1 MEAAWRQLPISKGVP
16 SGVPPRAP
24 WHPGRFLSRNYLA
37 PLGLSQTEAARLLG
51 VSRRR
56 LHELVQGQR
65 DMTPDTA
72 IRCALVF
79 RSDTNFWLA
88 LQAAWDSFHAWKQ
101 LRSQL
106 GDQPSIRAPF

>member
-1 MEAAWRQLPISKGVP
+1 M
-16 SGVPPRAP
+16 
-24 WHPGRFLSRNYLA
+24 
-37 PLGLSQTEAARLLG
+37 GLSQSEAARRLG

-79 RSDTNFWLA
+79 RSDANFWLA
-88 LQAAWDSFHAWKQ
+88 LQAAWDGFHAWKQ

-106 GDQPSIRAPF
+106 GHAPGVR

>member
-1 MEAAWRQLPISKGVP
+1 MATALRHLSLTGTPPGVP
-16 SGVPPRAP
+16 QRRPS
-24 WHPGRFLSRNYLA
+24 HPGRFLNRHYLA
-37 PLGLSQTEAARLLG
+37 PLGLSQSEAARLLG

-79 RSDTNFWLA
+79 RSDAHFWLA
-88 LQAAWDSFHAWKQ
+88 LQAAWDGFHAWKH

-106 GDQPSIRAPF
+106 GQAPGVR